1 MEGLFHKLA
10 YLLYFRCYRDSDGLT
25 RHAVLIK
32 GSATQWKTCQ
42 MEDDYVY
49 TRIHSECFTS
59 HVLGSQR
66 CDCSSQLD
74 LSLDLINKR
83 GSGVSSLI

>member
-1 MEGLFHKLA
+1 MAYHK
-10 YLLYFRCYRDSDGLT
+10 YRVYKDSEGLT

-32 GSATQWKTCQ
+32 GSPDQWKTTQ
-42 MEDDYVY
+42 EDDFVY

-66 CDCSSQLD
+66 CDCSKQLD
-74 LSLDLINKR
+74 LSLELINKR
-83 GSGVSSLI
+83 GSGVNGMSYNTDEGVY